1 MALKGS
7 VNSLPRPAKE
17 KEKPAGV
24 NRRVHKASP
33 RPVGRYRLSRLA

>member
-1 MALKGS
+1 MALKAS

-24 NRRVHKASP
+24 NRRVHRVNP
-33 RPVGRYRLSRLA
+33 RSVAVTA